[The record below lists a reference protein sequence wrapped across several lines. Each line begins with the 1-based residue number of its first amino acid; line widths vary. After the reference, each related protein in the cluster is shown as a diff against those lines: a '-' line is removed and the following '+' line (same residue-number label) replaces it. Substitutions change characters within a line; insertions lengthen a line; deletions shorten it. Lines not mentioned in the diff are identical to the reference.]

1 MSITRRRAE
10 RILFAGLSLALLGSA
25 PVAALELTLP
35 GTARATQSQVVDL
48 ASYDLPIG
56 PWTEDAGV
64 LVAGLEGQVV
74 RKAWQVPGTGAT
86 TGQVIGPLRDQLVTA
101 GYDIIFECRARTCGG
116 FDFRFG
122 IEVLRAPM
130 MYVDLSDYRFLSA
143 KSADATEALS
153 LLVSRD
159 GDTVFVQLIK
169 VGPPGR
175 GDVSVRLGPTSAPSA
190 VRPSD
195 PEDIIGVLERLG
207 HVILSDLEFGSGSA
221 SLGDGPLASLDAVA
235 DYLIANPSRQ
245 ITFVGHT
252 DATGSLEANVALS
265 RRRAEAARV
274 YVVAK
279 GVRASQVAADGVG
292 FLSPRASNLTPEGRE
307 ANRRVEAV
315 LISTQ

>member
-1 MSITRRRAE
+1 MNTTRKRAD
-10 RILFAGLSLALLGSA
+10 ILLCAGLCLAMASAVPASALDLSL
-25 PVAALELTLP
+25 PAA
-35 GTARATQSQVVDL
+35 ARETVSQSVD
-48 ASYDLPIG
+48 AGSYDLPIAAWAEG
-56 PWTEDAGV
+56 TNVPV
-64 LVAGLEGQVV
+64 VSLEGQVL
-74 RKAWQVPGTGAT
+74 RKVWQLTGTGIT
-86 TGQVIGPLRDQLVTA
+86 TGQVIGPLREQLTSA

-130 MYVDLSDYRFLSA
+130 MYVDLSDFRFLSA

-159 GDTVFVQLIK
+159 GDTVFVQLIQI
-169 VGPPGR
+169 GPPGR
-175 GDVSVRLGPTSAPSA
+175 SDVTVHATASIARPADPGDVIA
-190 VRPSD
+190 
-195 PEDIIGVLERLG
+195 VLESLG
-207 HVILSDLEFGSGSA
+207 HVVLSDLEFASGSA
-221 SLGDGPLASLDAVA
+221 SLGEGPLASLDAVA
-235 DYLIANPSRQ
+235 AYLIANPSRQ

-265 RRRAEAARV
+265 RRRADAARA
-274 YVVAK
+274 YVVRK
-279 GVRASQVAADGVG
+279 GVSAGQVAADGVG